1 MMRALPGMITAAQR
15 PTVPTMM
22 QIGDED
28 ESFHPDSWDTL
39 FEAIAVKDKVI
50 KKYGSARLEV
60 YNEIKKELPLADLRD
75 WLNEHN

>member
-1 MMRALPGMITAAQR
+1 MPGMITAAQR
-15 PTVPTMM
+15 LTVPTIM

-28 ESFHPDSWDTL
+28 ESFHPDSWNRL

-50 KKYGSARLEV
+50 KKYGGCRHEV

-75 WLNEHN
+75 WLNERN

>member
-28 ESFHPDSWDTL
+28 ESFHPDSWNRL
-39 FEAIAVKDKVI
+39 FEAIAAKDKAF
-50 KKYGSARLEV
+50 KKYDGARHEV